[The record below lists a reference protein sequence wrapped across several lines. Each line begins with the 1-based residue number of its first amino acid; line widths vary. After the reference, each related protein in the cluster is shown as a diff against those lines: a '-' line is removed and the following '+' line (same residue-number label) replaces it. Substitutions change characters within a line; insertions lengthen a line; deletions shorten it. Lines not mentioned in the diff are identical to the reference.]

1 MQHGE
6 LKEVLQS
13 SEAAI
18 TQLMAEKTGQEKELI
33 EKSRQVSD
41 LQAMKQELQEKG
53 CLVQQQLHSEV
64 QEREQLAGVKT
75 KYQENILLLD
85 KQYDSLLR

>member
-41 LQAMKQELQEKG
+41 L
-53 CLVQQQLHSEV
+53 
-64 QEREQLAGVKT
+64 
-75 KYQENILLLD
+75 
-85 KQYDSLLR
+85 